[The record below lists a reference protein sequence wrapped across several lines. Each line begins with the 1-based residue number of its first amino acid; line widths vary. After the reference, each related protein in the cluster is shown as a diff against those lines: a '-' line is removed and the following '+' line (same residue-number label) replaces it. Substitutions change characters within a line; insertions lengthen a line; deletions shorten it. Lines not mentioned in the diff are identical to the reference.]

1 MSKTK
6 NNQAVVPNA
15 KQNVVQSIK
24 FTLISIS
31 AGIIQTLAFTLLNEI
46 VKLEYKWSYLIA
58 LVLSVLWN
66 FTINRRYTFKSAANV
81 PVAMLKVALFYL
93 VFTPLSTWWG
103 DALTKIGI
111 NEYIILIGTMV
122 INLVL
127 EFLYCRLVVYRGK
140 MYTNDLGQKEM
151 AELSQG
157 EDSAPCE
164 EASEEVPAKENSN
177 EEA

>member
-1 MSKTK
+1 MSKNKESQTTAPTK
-6 NNQAVVPNA
+6 
-15 KQNVVQSIK
+15 KQNLVQAIK
-24 FTLISIS
+24 FLFISIS
-31 AGIIQTLAFTLLNEI
+31 AGIIQTVAFTLLNE
-46 VKLEYKWSYLIA
+46 VAKLEYKWSYLIA

-81 PVAMLKVALFYL
+81 PVAMFKVALFYA

-103 DALTKIGI
+103 SVLEGMGV
-111 NEYIILIGTMV
+111 NEYIVLIGTMV
-122 INLVL
+122 INFVS

-151 AELSQG
+151 EELAQAEK
-157 EDSAPCE
+157 EDD
-164 EASEEVPAKENSN
+164 VN